1 MSKLAVVSTDALPI
15 VSTALTVT
23 ELLRQLD
30 AMVSRFEFP
39 LLAKLPQSAEMANTI
54 RGSVCIDTCDPS
66 AKATVATRSAY
77 A

>member
-1 MSKLAVVSTDALPI
+1 MSKLAVASTDALPI
-15 VSTALTVT
+15 VSSALTVT
-23 ELLRQLD
+23 EPLRQF
-30 AMVSRFEFP
+30 AATVSRFELP
-39 LLAKLPQSAEMANTI
+39 LLAKLPQPADMANAT